1 MKIALIQGSSRND
14 GDAAALSKKILFHTE
29 WALINL
35 NDYKISF
42 YDYHHENKNDD
53 FLPLMVKLI
62 DNYDVFIFVTPV
74 YWYAMSG
81 VLKVFFDRF
90 SDLLTIEKELGRKL
104 RGKKMGVITC
114 SNGSNLGEQFWLP
127 FKASADYLG
136 MNNIANLHTVSLD
149 DEQDV
154 ILNFI
159 RIIEAK

>member
-29 WALINL
+29 WDLINL

-90 SDLLTIEKELGRKL
+90 SDLLTIEKEIGRKL

-127 FKASADYLG
+127 FKATADYLG

-149 DEQDV
+149 NEQDV

>member
-1 MKIALIQGSSRND
+1 
-14 GDAAALSKKILFHTE
+14 
-29 WALINL
+29 
-35 NDYKISF
+35 
-42 YDYHHENKNDD
+42 
-53 FLPLMVKLI
+53 
-62 DNYDVFIFVTPV
+62 
-74 YWYAMSG
+74 
-81 VLKVFFDRF
+81 
-90 SDLLTIEKELGRKL
+90 
-104 RGKKMGVITC
+104 MGVITC